1 MFYHHQHV
9 AAYEVIAVFLF
20 RMAIIR
26 IAQLSKDIKWI
37 VTYLK
42 HSLLFLAIALT
53 FSAMAEVKVSTQQS
67 MHDYKWKHRLLITTV
82 TSDTELNQLQ
92 DEVQYHNRD
101 INARKII
108 VVVHLQNK
116 TYIIDASAPDT
127 SSKKLAS
134 DLLSKEAITLL
145 SENQGMVMLVGL
157 DGGIKSRYVADTFTL
172 EQAFK
177 EIDLMPMR
185 RLEIQGK
192 FNG

>member
-1 MFYHHQHV
+1 VFYHHQHV
-9 AAYEVIAVFLF
+9 AAYEVIAVFLVM
-20 RMAIIR
+20 MAVIR

-145 SENQGMVMLVGL
+145 SENQGMVMLLGL

-185 RLEIQGK
+185 RLEIQVK
-192 FNG
+192 FKG

>member
-1 MFYHHQHV
+1 VFYHHQHV
-9 AAYEVIAVFLF
+9 AAYEVIAVFLVM
-20 RMAIIR
+20 MAVIR

-53 FSAMAEVKVSTQQS
+53 FSAMAEMKVSTQQS
-67 MHDYKWKHRLLITTV
+67 MHNYKWKHRLLITTV

-92 DEVQYHNRD
+92 DEVRYHNRD
-101 INARKII
+101 ISARKIL
-108 VVVHLQNK
+108 VVVHLKNK
-116 TYIIDASAPDT
+116 TYVIDASAPDT

-145 SENQGMVMLVGL
+145 SENQGMVMLLGL

>member
-1 MFYHHQHV
+1 V
-9 AAYEVIAVFLF
+9 AAYEVIAVFLV
-20 RMAIIR
+20 MIAVIR

-53 FSAMAEVKVSTQQS
+53 FSTIAEVKVSTQLS

-145 SENQGMVMLVGL
+145 SENQGMVMLLGL

-172 EQAFK
+172 EQAFN

-192 FNG
+192 FNR

>member
-1 MFYHHQHV
+1 VFYHHQHV

-108 VVVHLQNK
+108 VVDHLQNK

>member
-1 MFYHHQHV
+1 VFYHHQHV
-9 AAYEVIAVFLF
+9 AAYEVIAVFLVM
-20 RMAIIR
+20 MAVIR

-145 SENQGMVMLVGL
+145 SENQGMVMLLGL

-172 EQAFK
+172 EQAFN

-192 FNG
+192 FNR

>member
-1 MFYHHQHV
+1 VFYHHQHV
-9 AAYEVIAVFLF
+9 AAYEVIAVFLVM
-20 RMAIIR
+20 MAVII

-42 HSLLFLAIALT
+42 HPLLFLAIAIT
-53 FSAMAEVKVSTQQS
+53 FSAMAEVNVSTQQS
-67 MHDYKWKHRLLITTV
+67 MHNYKWKHRLLITTV

-92 DEVQYHNRD
+92 DEVRHHNRD

-116 TYIIDASAPDT
+116 TYIIDASAPDS

-145 SENQGMVMLVGL
+145 CENQGMVMLVGL
-157 DGGIKSRYVADTFTL
+157 DGGIKSRYTADTFTL
-172 EQAFK
+172 EQVFN
-177 EIDLMPMR
+177 EIDLMPIR
-185 RLEIQGK
+185 RLEIQVK
-192 FNG
+192 FKG

>member
-1 MFYHHQHV
+1 VFYHHQHV

>member
-1 MFYHHQHV
+1 VFYHHQHV

-172 EQAFK
+172 EQAFN

>member
-1 MFYHHQHV
+1 VFYHHQHV
-9 AAYEVIAVFLF
+9 AAYEVIAVFLVM
-20 RMAIIR
+20 MAVIR

-53 FSAMAEVKVSTQQS
+53 FSAMAEMKVSTQQS
-67 MHDYKWKHRLLITTV
+67 MHNYKWKHRLLITTV

-145 SENQGMVMLVGL
+145 CENQGMVMLVGL
-157 DGGIKSRYVADTFTL
+157 DGGIKSRYTADTFTL
-172 EQAFK
+172 EQVFN
-177 EIDLMPMR
+177 EIDLMPIR
-185 RLEIQGK
+185 RLEIQVK
-192 FNG
+192 FKG